1 MFICCL
7 GRCIATWRSFV
18 SLSMLTRIRTT
29 RRYALGPHI
38 QRLADMAREEAR
50 LALMCVAH
58 EPLERLDRYLRE
70 RAHLADRTI
79 SLVELQGWQA
89 VYVYQI
95 RGGRAGSSVGEVNA
109 HRPLYCTAAGKIF
122 LSLTFQP
129 QPLLD
134 EYLAGCTLEP
144 RTSSTIT
151 SVDQLTVELMHIGK
165 RAHNLAFDRGEYAQ
179 AVQCLAAPLFTSD
192 GHVLHAISVS
202 WPTSCFEKS
211 RIQLV
216 AEALAQVTAGLSI
229 RMGHWEPF
237 VPLGA

>member
-1 MFICCL
+1 MSSQQRDDAVCSTNMRMV
-7 GRCIATWRSFV
+7 GRSVGQV
-18 SLSMLTRIRTT
+18 SVDSVPVPRLENPGTRNQAPRETADPGGSLRRGLAIIEALAGSGGEMGVRELARHVHMLPGAVHRYLAVLCEAEYAQQNPDT

-109 HRPLYCTAAGKIF
+109 RRPLYCTAAGKIF

-129 QPLLD
+129 QPLW
-134 EYLAGCTLEP
+134 
-144 RTSSTIT
+144 TSIWPDAPS
-151 SVDQLTVELMHIGK
+151 SRAPVRRSPALT
-165 RAHNLAFDRGEYAQ
+165 N
-179 AVQCLAAPLFTSD
+179 
-192 GHVLHAISVS
+192 
-202 WPTSCFEKS
+202 S
-211 RIQLV
+211 R
-216 AEALAQVTAGLSI
+216 SN
-229 RMGHWEPF
+229 
-237 VPLGA
+237 